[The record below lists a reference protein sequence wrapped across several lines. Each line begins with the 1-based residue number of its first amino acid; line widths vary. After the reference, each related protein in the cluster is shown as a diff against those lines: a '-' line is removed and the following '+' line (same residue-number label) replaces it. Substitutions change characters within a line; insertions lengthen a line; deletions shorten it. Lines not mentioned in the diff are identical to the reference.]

1 MAIGWVGCA
10 ENGCRHSRWC
20 KELVQLQLVAA
31 TVLQGWLCAL
41 DQVTSI
47 GIFLCTIVVFCICL
61 FLNML
66 QYIYICMSWFVL
78 WNMLVFCVFASC
90 LFSFMKKL
98 VNHTA
103 CILIYALVDEYRG
116 LYYPRYWYI
125 ADFNN
130 PIGESLL
137 TNQYDGMI
145 DGFWTLLTCSNTA
158 KWILL
163 AISPLGPHSSTTNI
177 PPFYH
182 HFP

>member
-1 MAIGWVGCA
+1 MMQRTRPTSTCCSHCA
-10 ENGCRHSRWC
+10 AR
-20 KELVQLQLVAA
+20 LA
-31 TVLQGWLCAL
+31 LCAWPSDFDWHFSL
-41 DQVTSI
+41 YYCR
-47 GIFLCTIVVFCICL
+47 FLYMFISQHAAI
-61 FLNML
+61 
-66 QYIYICMSWFVL
+66 YIYMYVCHDL
-78 WNMLVFCVFASC
+78 CWNMLVFCVFASC

-103 CILIYALVDEYRG
+103 CILIYALVGENRG
-116 LYYPRYWYI
+116 LYYPIYWYI
-125 ADFNN
+125 ADYNN

>member
-1 MAIGWVGCA
+1 MMQRTRPTSTCCSHCA
-10 ENGCRHSRWC
+10 AR
-20 KELVQLQLVAA
+20 LA
-31 TVLQGWLCAL
+31 LCAWPSGFDWHFSL
-41 DQVTSI
+41 YYCR
-47 GIFLCTIVVFCICL
+47 FFCICL

-66 QYIYICMSWFVL
+66 QYIYMYVMICVVKYACVLCVCKLFV
-78 WNMLVFCVFASC
+78 FFYE
-90 LFSFMKKL
+90 KL

-116 LYYPRYWYI
+116 LYFPIYWYI
-125 ADFNN
+125 ADYNN

>member
-1 MAIGWVGCA
+1 MDADIADDAKNSSNFDLLQPLCCKVGFVRLTKWLRLAFFFVLLSFFLYMFISQYAAI
-10 ENGCRHSRWC
+10 
-20 KELVQLQLVAA
+20 
-31 TVLQGWLCAL
+31 
-41 DQVTSI
+41 
-47 GIFLCTIVVFCICL
+47 
-61 FLNML
+61 
-66 QYIYICMSWFVL
+66 YIYICMSGFVL

-116 LYYPRYWYI
+116 LYFPIYWYI
-125 ADFNN
+125 ADYNN